1 MPWRRGLVESSPPA
15 IEETGAMVREIESRQ
30 DICKGGSLKNTH
42 VFLIYIFGLFILPW
56 RHGIVVNQPPTRDED
71 LGFEYFLGVHRFI
84 DLKSIAL
91 VLLFAEKITNEKLMF

>member
-1 MPWRRGLVESSPPA
+1 
-15 IEETGAMVREIESRQ
+15 
-30 DICKGGSLKNTH
+30 
-42 VFLIYIFGLFILPW
+42 
-56 RHGIVVNQPPTRDED
+56 VVNQPPTRDED